1 MKKVIIDTDIGDD
14 VDDALA
20 LAFALSSPE
29 LDILAVTTVHG
40 RVDIRAKLAS
50 KILKTYGKP
59 NIPVAMGVRKPLLN
73 PEPTHIPNQAPVI
86 ENDEFPNIIRKRAPN
101 LIVETLEREKDVT
114 LITLGPLT
122 NIALALLENK
132 EAFKHAKLVVMG
144 GCITKPIA
152 EYNIKSDP
160 EAAAIVLNSGLP
172 ITLVG
177 LDVTLKCEMT
187 DSMLKLIDIG
197 DKPQVKLLKEFLKFW
212 MRTHKR
218 RPILHDPLAV
228 AVSFNRE
235 LVKIARKCVTVELW
249 GRYTRGYTVILPSE
263 ELNIDVCIDVNYQ
276 EFLELYKRRVL
287 LN

>member
-1 MKKVIIDTDIGDD
+1 MKVIIDTDIGDD

-20 LAFALSSPE
+20 LALALSSPE
-29 LDILAVTTVHG
+29 LDVLAVTTVHG

-50 KILKTYGKP
+50 KILKTYDKP
-59 NIPVAMGVRKPLLN
+59 YVPVAMGARKPLLN
-73 PEPTHIPNQAPVI
+73 PEPTHIPNQAPI
-86 ENDEFPNIIRKRAPN
+86 AENDEYPNITEKRAPD
-101 LIVETLEREKDVT
+101 LIIETLEEEKDVT

-122 NIALALLENK
+122 NVALALLENK
-132 EAFKHAKLVVMG
+132 EAFKNAKLVIMG
-144 GCITKPIA
+144 GCVTRPVA

-187 DSMLKLIDIG
+187 DDMLNLIDVSE
-197 DKPQVKLLKEFLKFW
+197 KSQVKLLREFLRYW
-212 MRTHKR
+212 MKVHRR

-235 LVKIARKCVTVELW
+235 LVEIVRKCVAVELW
-249 GRYTRGYTVILPSE
+249 GKYTRGYTVILPSE
-263 ELNIDVCIDVNYQ
+263 EQNVGVCIDVNYR
-276 EFLELYKRRVL
+276 EFLELYKKRVL
-287 LN
+287 A